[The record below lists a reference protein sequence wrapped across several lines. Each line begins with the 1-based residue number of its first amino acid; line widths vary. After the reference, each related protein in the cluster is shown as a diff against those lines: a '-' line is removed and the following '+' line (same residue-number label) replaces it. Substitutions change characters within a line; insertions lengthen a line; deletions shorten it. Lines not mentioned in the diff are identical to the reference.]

1 LENKEELAEKRSKY
15 REENRDHILKKKREH
30 HHANKERLN
39 NIPREYYEKNKEAR
53 LEYQRMYKENNKDKI
68 AARRIMKTVCECG
81 CEIGRQQMARHK
93 RTLKHEQLMQ
103 TKEIIT

>member
-1 LENKEELAEKRSKY
+1 MENKEELAEKRSKY